1 MPPQL
6 SPLKD
11 RAVQLVLTGTHE
23 ANGAAED
30 AGLLANVVHN
40 IWKYV
45 RLERRRQED
54 DALAARALFTA
65 KKKAKTARMA
75 SRAPDPPHLL
85 ALSSH
90 GR

>member
-1 MPPQL
+1 M
-6 SPLKD
+6 
-11 RAVQLVLTGTHE
+11 RLVLTGKHE
-23 ANGAAED
+23 AKGVAED
-30 AGLLANVVHN
+30 AGLLANAVKN
-40 IWKYV
+40 ICWKYV

-75 SRAPDPPHLL
+75 SRAPDPPHLF
-85 ALSSH
+85 APSSR